1 MAMFEKIK
9 KTMSDRDMDA
19 YMELVHE
26 DAVFVFHKSGNN
38 FSKSEW
44 GDMAKGM
51 LANEKFV
58 QESSRCVYENE
69 DIVISHDFM
78 SYPDGT
84 REAVIGVVTLKDG
97 KIIRMET
104 GATSLD

>member
-1 MAMFEKIK
+1 MAMYDQLQ

-19 YMELVHE
+19 YMKLVHE
-26 DAVFVFHKSGNN
+26 DAVFVFHKSGNE

-44 GDMAKGM
+44 GAMATGM
-51 LANEKFV
+51 LDNEKFI

-69 DIVISHDFM
+69 DIMISHDFM

-84 REAVIGVVTLKDG
+84 REAVMGVFTLKDG

>member
-69 DIVISHDFM
+69 DIVISYNLYIPSKYIYLNKYIFKIN
-78 SYPDGT
+78 T
-84 REAVIGVVTLKDG
+84 FLK
-97 KIIRMET
+97 
-104 GATSLD
+104 

>member
-1 MAMFEKIK
+1 MAMYDKLQ

-44 GDMAKGM
+44 GEMAKGM
-51 LANEKFV
+51 LAN
-58 QESSRCVYENE
+58 
-69 DIVISHDFM
+69 
-78 SYPDGT
+78 
-84 REAVIGVVTLKDG
+84 
-97 KIIRMET
+97 
-104 GATSLD
+104 

>member
-69 DIVISHDFM
+69 DYDEHGGDIYLDLISGSSNIKEGLNDEGYFE
-78 SYPDGT
+78 SF
-84 REAVIGVVTLKDG
+84 
-97 KIIRMET
+97 IINN
-104 GATSLD
+104 